1 MLRLISSF
9 TGSDHYELLNSILA
23 STKHGPKYF
32 INPDE
37 EIKDNN
43 SNVVINKIDINN
55 VENRKINN
63 FNRYLKNLLLDKSI
77 IQNNQYIQSKKN
89 ELPPS
94 AESILDKFFEYNKII
109 LFKNIDTSDYKII
122 LDNIEQI

>member
-37 EIKDNN
+37 EINKAIVIIIARAIHLACNN
-43 SNVVINKIDINN
+43 
-55 VENRKINN
+55 
-63 FNRYLKNLLLDKSI
+63 L
-77 IQNNQYIQSKKN
+77 
-89 ELPPS
+89 
-94 AESILDKFFEYNKII
+94 
-109 LFKNIDTSDYKII
+109 
-122 LDNIEQI
+122 